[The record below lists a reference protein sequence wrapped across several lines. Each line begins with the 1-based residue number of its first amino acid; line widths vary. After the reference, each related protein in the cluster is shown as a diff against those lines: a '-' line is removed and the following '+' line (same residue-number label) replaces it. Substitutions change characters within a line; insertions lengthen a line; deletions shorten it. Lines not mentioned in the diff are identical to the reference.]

1 MVTATALAVD
11 AVEPAARSSATPVGS
26 AVISLGIAAMV
37 AADRAD
43 AIVRETAIADVVAT
57 HEIVREIDDVVVT
70 HGTVTTTID
79 AIVVATEATIDATA
93 VVTEATIDEM
103 TDVIVTTVDVV
114 VVVDMAAIEIVDAA

>member
-11 AVEPAARSSATPVGS
+11 AVEPAARSSATLVGS

-57 HEIVREIDDVVVT
+57 HEIVREIDDVVT